1 MTRTALP
8 CMYNVSSL
16 VCLLSHQLK
25 FLGRLE
31 EEIHSFSLPLVSLV
45 SEPSYFV

>member
-31 EEIHSFSLPLVSLV
+31 EIHSFSLPLASLV